1 MQKSQESV
9 LFYTY
14 SLPLY
19 IPFSIIIPLFTSGF
33 GLQNRHIFAPREFR
47 ASEESGLI
55 YYLSTTYPHPRQF
68 PARLQDKKGSGVS
81 AD

>member
-33 GLQNRHIFAPREFR
+33 GLQNRHIFAPREFQ
-47 ASEESGLI
+47 ASWNPLLMR
-55 YYLSTTYPHPRQF
+55 YLSTT
-68 PARLQDKKGSGVS
+68 
-81 AD
+81 